1 MADLETVLRQS
12 PLTPK
17 QRADL
22 WDLYQNAPDQD
33 ALTTA
38 LGGVNIPKEVKA
50 KLWDL
55 KGTAL
60 AVPAASE
67 APAGA
72 AALRQVEGISQA
84 PWYAKGMIAGHGPSV
99 LQALEALPAV
109 GGAVGGILGGGA
121 GIPSGPGAVA
131 TAAGG
136 AALGGAAGE
145 SARQLARRV
154 IGASVPATSG
164 EAALDIGKEAAIQG
178 GAQAVGGTLAGGM
191 KSGAAR
197 LMQSAVKPPLK
208 MAKDVPKIVQTLLDE
223 GINVSPRGVE
233 NLDRLLSAKN
243 AEIAEAVANA
253 PGLIPKERV
262 AARALPVAQRLARQV
277 NPSADLEAVGSTVQ
291 EFLQHPTTGA
301 ALTVPEAQA
310 MKVGTYA
317 QIGKNYGKLSS
328 ATVETQK
335 ALARGLKDEIVAEAP
350 QVAGLNAAESRLIL
364 AREAVG
370 RRVALSGNRDPVG
383 FAWVT
388 SHPTTFLAALIDRAP
403 AVKSMLARG
412 MYSSAGGAAKVSPQL
427 IRAAVVALAS
437 REGETENPGQEQTQ
451 GAGAG
456 GAND

>member
-1 MADLETVLRQS
+1 MADLETVLKQS

-22 WDLYQNAPDQD
+22 WDLYQNAPDRD
-33 ALTTA
+33 ALTAA

-55 KGTAL
+55 KGAGPET
-60 AVPAASE
+60 PQ
-67 APAGA
+67 PAGA

-84 PWYAKGMIAGHGPSV
+84 PWYAKGMIAGHGPSA

-109 GGAVGGILGGGA
+109 GGIVGSLVGSPGLVT
-121 GIPSGPGAVA
+121 GPPGLAT
-131 TAAGG
+131 TAAG
-136 AALGGAAGE
+136 AALGGAGGE
-145 SARQLARRV
+145 AIRQLARGA
-154 IGASVPATSG
+154 IGATTPTTAGGV
-164 EAALDIGKEAAIQG
+164 ALEMAKEGAIQG
-178 GAQAVGGTLAGGM
+178 GAQAAGGLLGKGLAAGGT
-191 KSGAAR
+191 R

-208 MAKDVPKIVQTLLDE
+208 MAKDVPRIVQTLLKE

-277 NPSADLEAVGSTVQ
+277 NPNADLEAVGSTVQ
-291 EFLQHPTTGA
+291 EFLQHPTTGVS
-301 ALTVPEAQA
+301 LTVPEAQA

-350 QVAGLNAAESRLIL
+350 QVAGLNAAESDLIL

-388 SHPTTFLAALIDRAP
+388 SHPMTFLAALMDRAP

-412 MYSSAGGAAKVSPQL
+412 MYNSAGAAAKVSPQL
-427 IRAAVVALAS
+427 IRAAVVAMAMG
-437 REGETENPGQEQTQ
+437 REGDTQ
-451 GAGAG
+451 GDQGSEGASSAPASG
-456 GAND
+456 PAPQ